1 MSRTLL
7 YCSSWG
13 APDSWRDAFLAAE
26 PALDFRIWPESGP
39 VEEIDYILA
48 WHHKPGSLKAYPRL
62 KAIFSLGAG
71 VEKLLRDRDLP
82 PGVPIVRMVDPTLTA
97 GMTEYVLL
105 NVLRYHRR
113 LPELEALQR
122 RGEWAELEAPPAGE
136 RRVGI
141 LGLGVLGSDAAQKLA
156 GLGFQ
161 VAGWSRAPK
170 AIAGVQSFSGDEGLI
185 PLLNRSEI
193 LVCLLPLTSTT
204 RGILNAQSLAAL
216 PRGAF
221 LINAAR
227 GGHVVES
234 DLLAALES
242 GQIGHA
248 TLDVMQEEPLPPA
261 HPFWRHPQVT
271 VTPHVASLTWPPTAA
286 LHIVANI
293 RRCEAGLS
301 MSPVVDLKREY

>member
-1 MSRTLL
+1 LNLNLL

-13 APDSWRDAFLAAE
+13 APDSWRDAFRAAE

-71 VEKLLRDRDLP
+71 VEKLLRDHDLP
-82 PGVPIVRMVDPTLTA
+82 PRVPIVRMVDPMLTA

-113 LPELEALQR
+113 MPELEALQR
-122 RGEWAELEAPPAGE
+122 RAEWAELEAPPAGE
-136 RRVGI
+136 RRIGI

-156 GLGFQ
+156 GLGFA
-161 VAGWSRAPK
+161 VAGWSRTPK
-170 AIAGVQSFSGDEGLI
+170 TIPGVESFSGEAGFTS
-185 PLLNRSEI
+185 LLNRSEI
-193 LVCLLPLTSTT
+193 LVCLLPLTAATK
-204 RGILNAQSLAAL
+204 GILNAKSLAAL

-227 GGHVVES
+227 GGHVVED

-248 TLDVMQEEPLPPA
+248 TLDVMQEEPLPPT
-261 HPFWRHPQVT
+261 HPFWLHPQVT

-286 LHIVANI
+286 VHIVANI
-293 RRCEAGLS
+293 RRCEAGLP
-301 MSPVVDLKREY
+301 MSPVVDRGREY